1 MKILIFSKHFWP
13 DNFKINII
21 ANELVNRGH
30 KVTVLTSNSSYHIS
44 KNKKYKTSFFLKKTQ
59 WNGVDVYHLPVFK
72 KKKYNSI
79 NILLDYF
86 SHFLSLFFYCHFF
99 VKKKFDLIFVFGTS
113 PIFQAIP
120 AIYFS
125 YLVKRPLILWVQDL
139 WPETLI
145 DTGYIK
151 NKFFLNIIKFFVK
164 ITYNFS
170 TLILVQSVNFR
181 KKIRKDFNLKKK
193 ILTYY
198 NLTELNF
205 QKFLNPNNK
214 KFTIVYSGNFGEAQ
228 DFETLLKVLKIKKI
242 QKLFYFKLVGSGK
255 KFDYIKKYIIQNNL
269 SKYIKLEKYM
279 TEKKLYHVLS
289 RSDALFITLKRGLA
303 LDNTIPG
310 KFQTYLAFGKPILAN
325 CVGATKKLIIDTK
338 IGYSN
343 SPGDFN
349 ALYKNLINLRNISLQ
364 KKIDIYKRSN
374 LLYCKHFAINKNLN
388 DLESIFKK
396 FKN

>member
-21 ANELVNRGH
+21 ATELVNRGH

-44 KNKKYKTSFFLKKTQ
+44 KNKKYKTSFFLNKKK
-59 WNGVDVYHLPVFK
+59 WNGVDIYYLPVFK
-72 KKKYNSI
+72 KKQYKSI
-79 NILLDYF
+79 NIILDYF

-99 VKKKFDLIFVFGTS
+99 IKKKFDLIFVFGTS
-113 PIFQAIP
+113 PIFQSIP

-125 YLVKRPLILWVQDL
+125 YLIKKPLILWVQDL
-139 WPETLI
+139 WPDSLI

-151 NKFFLNIIKFFVK
+151 NRFFLNIIKFFVK
-164 ITYNFS
+164 IIYNFS
-170 TLILVQSVNFR
+170 TLILVQSNNFR
-181 KKIRKDFNLKKK
+181 TKIKKDFNLKKR

-198 NLTELNF
+198 NLTELRF
-205 QKFLNPNNK
+205 QKFLNSNNK

-228 DFETLLKVLKIKKI
+228 DFETLLKVLKIKEV
-242 QKLFYFKLVGSGK
+242 QKLFYFKLIGSGK
-255 KFDYIKKYIIQNNL
+255 KFDYIKKYIIKNNL
-269 SKYIKLEKYM
+269 SQSIKIEKYM

-289 RSDALFITLKRGLA
+289 KSDALFITLKRGLA

-325 CVGATKKLIIDTK
+325 CVGATKKIIIDTK

-343 SPGDFN
+343 SPGDTN
-349 ALYKNLINLRNISLQ
+349 TLYKNLINLKNLSVQ

-374 LLYCKHFAINKNLN
+374 LLYDQYFAIDTNLN
-388 DLESIFKK
+388 YLESILKK
-396 FKN
+396 IKN